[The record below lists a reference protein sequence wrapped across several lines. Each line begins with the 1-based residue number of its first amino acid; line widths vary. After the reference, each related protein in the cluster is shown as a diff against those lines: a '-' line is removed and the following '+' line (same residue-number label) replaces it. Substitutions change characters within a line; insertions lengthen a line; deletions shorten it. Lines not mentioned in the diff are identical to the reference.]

1 MRVSL
6 KLAANNIS
14 KSFGVTLALDDVS
27 ITFESGEVRA
37 LVGENGAG
45 KSTLLKVISG
55 AISKDSGQMFIDGG
69 PFNPVG
75 LQGAQASGVALVFQ
89 EISINPAITIAEN
102 IFINRLRNFKGFG
115 GFLDWKKLR
124 QAAQQILD
132 DIGANISVTQNLLGL
147 DLGQWKTIEIAR
159 AVAYNPKFLFLD
171 ESTAFL
177 NTQEVNAFLKVI
189 RNLKEK
195 GIAIG
200 FVSHHLDE
208 VGKVADQIT
217 ILKDGNWVGDYSVNE
232 IKTEEIETLMV
243 GREISKYIY
252 PPRRSRPKSAPS
264 LSLKSAGVVGKMKNV
279 SLDLYPGEIL
289 GIGGLKGSG
298 GETILEAI
306 LGDIHLTEGTMY
318 FEGQEFKP
326 RNPSDAWKLRI
337 AHLPGDRAGEGLIL
351 DFTVL
356 ENVTL
361 SVIPRKGAFLDKPA
375 ALKMSEKAI
384 AELRIKADSPYAP
397 SSSLSGG
404 NLQKV
409 VLGKCMAPNPCVML
423 LNNPTRGIDVGARI
437 EIYRII
443 RQLADTGTA
452 VILLSEDLLEL
463 IGFSD
468 RILITRTGEISKEFT
483 FEDHPTEEEAI
494 SYMI

>member
-1 MRVSL
+1 MQL
-6 KLAANNIS
+6 KANHIS

-55 AISKDSGQMFIDGG
+55 AILKDSGQMFIDGV
-69 PFNPVG
+69 PFNP
-75 LQGAQASGVALVFQ
+75 LDLRDAQASGVVLVFQ
-89 EISINPAITIAEN
+89 EISINPVITIAEN

-115 GFLDWKKLR
+115 GFLYWKKLL

-132 DIGANISVTQNLLGL
+132 DIGANISVTQNLLEL

-159 AVAYNPKFLFLD
+159 AVAYHPKFLFLD

-195 GIAIG
+195 EIAIG

-217 ILKDGNWVGDYSVNE
+217 ILKDGKWVGNYSVNE

-243 GREISKYIY
+243 GREISKYMY
-252 PPRRSRPKSAPS
+252 TPRRSKPKSAPI
-264 LSLKSAGVVGKMKNV
+264 LSLKSAGVAGKMKNV
-279 SLDLYPGEIL
+279 SLELYPGEIL

-298 GETILEAI
+298 GETILKVI
-306 LGDIHLTEGTMY
+306 LGVIHLTEGIL
-318 FEGQEFKP
+318 FFKGKEFKP
-326 RNPSDAWKLRI
+326 RNPSDVWKRRI
-337 AHLPGDRAGEGLIL
+337 AYLPGDRAGEGLIL
-351 DFTVL
+351 DFNVL

-361 SVIPRKGAFLDKPA
+361 SVIPRKGVFLDKPA

-384 AELRIKADSPYAP
+384 AELRIKADSPYTP
-397 SSSLSGG
+397 CSSLSGG

-409 VLGKCMAPNPCVML
+409 VLGKCMAPNSRVML

-443 RQLADTGTA
+443 RQLADTDTA

-483 FEDHPTEEEAI
+483 LEDHPTEEEVI
-494 SYMI
+494 GYMI

>member
-1 MRVSL
+1 LQL
-6 KLAANNIS
+6 KANHIS

-55 AISKDSGQMFIDGG
+55 AILKDSGQMFIDGV
-69 PFNPVG
+69 PFNP
-75 LQGAQASGVALVFQ
+75 LDLRDAQAAGVALVFQ

-115 GFLDWKKLR
+115 GFLYWKKLR

-132 DIGANISVTQNLLGL
+132 DIGANISVTQNLLEL

-159 AVAYNPKFLFLD
+159 AVAYHPKFLFLD

-195 GIAIG
+195 EIAIG

-217 ILKDGNWVGDYSVNE
+217 ILKDGKWVGNYSVNE

-243 GREISKYIY
+243 GREISKYMY
-252 PPRRSRPKSAPS
+252 TPRRSKPKSAPI
-264 LSLKSAGVVGKMKNV
+264 LSLKSAGVAGKMKNV
-279 SLDLYPGEIL
+279 SLELYPGEIL

-298 GETILEAI
+298 GETILKVI
-306 LGDIHLTEGTMY
+306 LGVIHLTEGIL
-318 FEGQEFKP
+318 FFKGKEFKP
-326 RNPSDAWKLRI
+326 RNPSDVWKRRI
-337 AHLPGDRAGEGLIL
+337 AYLPGDRAGEGLIL
-351 DFTVL
+351 DFNVL

-361 SVIPRKGAFLDKPA
+361 SVIPRKGVFLDKPA

-384 AELRIKADSPYAP
+384 AELRIKADSPYTP
-397 SSSLSGG
+397 CSSLSGG

-409 VLGKCMAPNPCVML
+409 VLGKCMAPNSCVML

-443 RQLADTGTA
+443 RQLADTDTA

-483 FEDHPTEEEAI
+483 LEDHPTEEEVI
-494 SYMI
+494 GYMI